1 MNVHVGVNINIF
13 DGEINIFGRFAFT
26 KISELTD
33 IDFLRKDFSGTL
45 FILLEIRLIVNL
57 SDCLFDKI

>member
-1 MNVHVGVNINIF
+1 MSVSTATYLMGRL
-13 DGEINIFGRFAFT
+13 GRFAFT
-26 KISELTD
+26 KILELTG
-33 IDFLRKDFSGTL
+33 IDFIRKDFSETL